1 MNLKKA
7 MMYSMMGGMA
17 VLGYLKYKDGTMERT
32 IKNMKPMIE
41 SAIDNLK
48 K

>member
-1 MNLKKA
+1 MKKGVL
-7 MMYSMMGGMA
+7 YSMMGG
-17 VLGYLKYKDGTMERT
+17 LIFYGYLKYKDGTLERY

-41 SAIDNLK
+41 STINDLK